1 MTTTPR
7 KYHRAVG
14 GRKNANAQVHLFPNG
29 TGEILVNG
37 KPYTQYFPYFE
48 FQEIV
53 ASPLDQ
59 VGQRDKLDVSIKV
72 AGGGTRGQAEASRQG
87 LALALTLLNENFRR
101 ALRKVGYMTRDA
113 RKKERKKPGL
123 KRARRAPQWQKR

>member
-1 MTTTPR
+1 MTTR

-14 GRKNANAQVHLFPNG
+14 GRKNASAQVHIFPNG
-29 TGEILVNG
+29 KGDITVNG

-48 FQEIV
+48 FQQIV
-53 ASPLDQ
+53 VSALEQ
-59 VGQRDKLDVSIKV
+59 VGQRDKVDISVKV
-72 AGGGTRGQAEASRQG
+72 AGGGTRGQAEATRHG
-87 LALALTLLNENFRR
+87 IALALTALNENFRR
-101 ALRKVGYMTRDA
+101 ALRKVGYMTRDS